1 MMFLQRMKFHLKN
14 LMMKSRFSK
23 NILIFSLMAFCLS
36 EPAVSA
42 SKKKKTDTKKGSG
55 QVTATYDNSED
66 LKSVVTD
73 EKVSEEAIM
82 LPSQKRTYFYKI
94 EPEILAA
101 VENGSPESLRFAMSK
116 IRKNESEY
124 EANEKVL
131 IYVAS
136 KIMTKVWSSEKLTW
150 EVFDVV
156 DDNPYVGALNSVE
169 KGVFDSST
177 GNEDF
182 LSTLLPALLVVSPSF
197 DSTQASLCREAIEA
211 ALQKKTDSI
220 VANYLMAVLL
230 EKQGDLYNSVVYYQ
244 KAYNSDR
251 NIKEISLAYSKILR
265 ATGDTFSAS
274 KVISES
280 SSENDVDF
288 IKQNAYIAFENK
300 DLEKAEEYVGRVL
313 QQNPTDLEFVLFRAK
328 ILVEK
333 NDYIHAV
340 SLLDMY
346 ARQESSSHDYL
357 ILRAR
362 VQLEWSKNTTSATE
376 TIEKALQL
384 YPDSIDALM
393 FAAKISSLTD
403 SPVAGQYADDLA
415 AKVLEKNPGN
425 ETALSYALAGLVQRE
440 NWKDAYEI
448 SKKLI
453 ENSNADSSAVYN
465 HVLICTHLQKN
476 AEAYD
481 ISKKAHEKNPND
493 ELLLMAYILAYSKAG
508 NRDAVVKYI
517 DSLLE
522 SSTPKMKSYLYY
534 RRSYLQFSED
544 KILADLRSSLISNPR
559 NSDSLLRLYE
569 IYFDKQDYRKAQ
581 YYLRQVVAIN
591 PNDSSVKKL
600 NEALTKLIN

>member
-1 MMFLQRMKFHLKN
+1 
-14 LMMKSRFSK
+14 MKSRFSK
-23 NILIFSLMAFCLS
+23 DILIFSLVAFCFTES
-36 EPAVSA
+36 VFSA
-42 SKKKKTDTKKGSG
+42 PKKKKTDSKKGGG

-66 LKSVVTD
+66 LQLNAAETP
-73 EKVSEEAIM
+73 EEETIM
-82 LPSQKRTYFYKI
+82 LPMQKRTYFYKV
-94 EPEILAA
+94 EPEILAG
-101 VENGSPESLRFAMSK
+101 VENGSPESLRLAMSK

-136 KIMTKVWSSEKLTW
+136 KIMAKVWPSEKITW
-150 EVFDVV
+150 EVFDVA

-182 LSTLLPALLVVSPSF
+182 LTTLLPALLVVSPSF
-197 DSTQASLCREAIEA
+197 DLSLSSQCKNALEA
-211 ALQKKTDSI
+211 ALNRNSSSV
-220 VANYLMAVLL
+220 VANYLMGVLL
-230 EKQGDLYNSVVYYQ
+230 EKQSNISGAVLFYK
-244 KAYNSDR
+244 KAYESTNNS
-251 NIKEISLAYSKILR
+251 KEIALAYSKALIT
-265 ATGDTFSAS
+265 AGDTKTAAE
-274 KVISES
+274 VISAVS
-280 SSENDVDF
+280 NENDLDV
-288 IKQNAYIAFENK
+288 IKQKAYIAFENRE
-300 DLEKAEEYVGRVL
+300 LEKAEAYVGRVL
-313 QQNPTDLEFVLFRAK
+313 QQNPTELEFVLFRAK

-340 SLLDMY
+340 YLLDMY

-362 VQLEWSKNTTSATE
+362 VQLDWSKNMTAATE
-376 TIEKALQL
+376 TVEKALQL

-393 FAAKISSLTD
+393 LAARISSITD

-425 ETALSYALAGLVQRE
+425 EIALSYALAGLVQRE

-453 ENSNADSSAVYN
+453 ESSNVDSNSVYN
-465 HVLICTHLQKN
+465 HVLICTQLQKYS
-476 AEAYD
+476 EAYEF
-481 ISKKAHEKNPND
+481 SKKQHEKNPED
-493 ELLLMAYILAYSKAG
+493 EQLLMAYVLAYTHTG

-517 DSLLE
+517 DSLIE
-522 SSTPKMKSYLYY
+522 TSSPKMKSYLYY

-544 KILADLRSSLISNPR
+544 KVLADLRSSLISNPR

-569 IYFDKQDYRKAQ
+569 IYYGKQDYRKAQ

>member
-1 MMFLQRMKFHLKN
+1 
-14 LMMKSRFSK
+14 MKSRFSK
-23 NILIFSLMAFCLS
+23 NILIFSLVAFCFTES
-36 EPAVSA
+36 VFSA
-42 SKKKKTDTKKGSG
+42 PKKKKTDSKKGGG

-66 LKSVVTD
+66 LQLNAAETP
-73 EKVSEEAIM
+73 EEETIM
-82 LPSQKRTYFYKI
+82 LPMQKRTYFYKV
-94 EPEILAA
+94 EPEILAG
-101 VENGSPESLRFAMSK
+101 VENGSPESLRLAMSK

-136 KIMTKVWSSEKLTW
+136 KIMAKVWPSEKITW
-150 EVFDVV
+150 EVFDVA

-182 LSTLLPALLVVSPSF
+182 LTTLLPALLVVSPSF
-197 DSTQASLCREAIEA
+197 DLSLSSQCKNALEA
-211 ALQKKTDSI
+211 ALNRNSSSV
-220 VANYLMAVLL
+220 VANYLMGVLL
-230 EKQGDLYNSVVYYQ
+230 EKQSNISGAVLFYK
-244 KAYNSDR
+244 KAYESTNNS
-251 NIKEISLAYSKILR
+251 KEIALAYSKALR
-265 ATGDTFSAS
+265 TAGDTKTAAE
-274 KVISES
+274 VISAVS
-280 SSENDVDF
+280 NENDLDV
-288 IKQNAYIAFENK
+288 IKQKAYIAFENRE
-300 DLEKAEEYVGRVL
+300 LEKAEAYVGRVL
-313 QQNPTDLEFVLFRAK
+313 QQNPTELEFVLFRAK

-340 SLLDMY
+340 YLLDMY

-362 VQLEWSKNTTSATE
+362 VQLDWSKNMTAATE
-376 TIEKALQL
+376 TVEKALQL

-393 FAAKISSLTD
+393 LAARISSITD

-425 ETALSYALAGLVQRE
+425 EIALSYALAGLVQRE

-453 ENSNADSSAVYN
+453 ESSNVDSNSVYN
-465 HVLICTHLQKN
+465 HVLICTQLQKYS
-476 AEAYD
+476 EAYEF
-481 ISKKAHEKNPND
+481 SKKQHEKNPED
-493 ELLLMAYILAYSKAG
+493 EQLLMAYVLAYTHTG

-517 DSLLE
+517 DSLIE
-522 SSTPKMKSYLYY
+522 TSSPKMKSYLYY

-544 KILADLRSSLISNPR
+544 KVLADLRSSLISNPR

-569 IYFDKQDYRKAQ
+569 IYYGKQDYRKAQ

>member
-1 MMFLQRMKFHLKN
+1 
-14 LMMKSRFSK
+14 MKSRFSK
-23 NILIFSLMAFCLS
+23 DILIFSLVAFCFTES
-36 EPAVSA
+36 VFSA
-42 SKKKKTDTKKGSG
+42 PKKKKNDSKKGGG

-66 LKSVVTD
+66 LQLNAT
-73 EKVSEEAIM
+73 ETPEEETIM
-82 LPSQKRTYFYKI
+82 LPMQKRTYFYKV
-94 EPEILAA
+94 EPEILAG
-101 VENGSPESLRFAMSK
+101 VENGSPESLRLAMSK

-136 KIMTKVWSSEKLTW
+136 KIMAKVWPSEKITW
-150 EVFDVV
+150 EVFDVA

-182 LSTLLPALLVVSPSF
+182 LTTLLPALLVVSPSF
-197 DSTQASLCREAIEA
+197 DLSLSSQCKNALEA
-211 ALQKKTDSI
+211 ALNRNSSSV
-220 VANYLMAVLL
+220 VANYLMGVLL
-230 EKQGDLYNSVVYYQ
+230 EKQSNISGAVLFYK
-244 KAYNSDR
+244 KAYESTNNS
-251 NIKEISLAYSKILR
+251 KEIALAYSKALR
-265 ATGDTFSAS
+265 TAGDTKTAAE
-274 KVISES
+274 VISAVS
-280 SSENDVDF
+280 NENDLDV
-288 IKQNAYIAFENK
+288 IKQKAYIAFENRE
-300 DLEKAEEYVGRVL
+300 LEKAEAYVGRVL
-313 QQNPTDLEFVLFRAK
+313 QQNPTELEFVLFRAK

-340 SLLDMY
+340 YLLDMY

-362 VQLEWSKNTTSATE
+362 VQLDWSKNTTAATE
-376 TIEKALQL
+376 TVEKALQL

-393 FAAKISSLTD
+393 LAARISSITD

-425 ETALSYALAGLVQRE
+425 EIALSYALAGLVQRE

-453 ENSNADSSAVYN
+453 ESSKVDSNSVYN
-465 HVLICTHLQKN
+465 HVLICTQLQKYS
-476 AEAYD
+476 EAYEF
-481 ISKKAHEKNPND
+481 SKKQHEKNPED
-493 ELLLMAYILAYSKAG
+493 EQLLMAYVLAYTHTG

-517 DSLLE
+517 DSLIE
-522 SSTPKMKSYLYY
+522 SSSPKMKSYLYY

-544 KILADLRSSLISNPR
+544 KVLADLRSSLISNPR

-569 IYFDKQDYRKAQ
+569 IYYGKQDYRKAQ

>member
-1 MMFLQRMKFHLKN
+1 
-14 LMMKSRFSK
+14 MKSRFSK
-23 NILIFSLMAFCLS
+23 NILIFSLVAFCFTES
-36 EPAVSA
+36 VFSA
-42 SKKKKTDTKKGSG
+42 PKKKKTDSKKGGG

-66 LKSVVTD
+66 LQLNAAETP
-73 EKVSEEAIM
+73 EEETIM
-82 LPSQKRTYFYKI
+82 LPMQKRTYFYKV
-94 EPEILAA
+94 EPEILAG
-101 VENGSPESLRFAMSK
+101 VENGSPESLRLAMSK

-136 KIMTKVWSSEKLTW
+136 KIMAKVWPSEKITW
-150 EVFDVV
+150 EVFDVA

-182 LSTLLPALLVVSPSF
+182 LTTLLPALLVVSPSF
-197 DSTQASLCREAIEA
+197 DLSLSSQCKNALEA
-211 ALQKKTDSI
+211 ALNRNSSSV
-220 VANYLMAVLL
+220 VANYLMGVLL
-230 EKQGDLYNSVVYYQ
+230 EKQSNISGAVLFYK
-244 KAYNSDR
+244 KAYESTNNS
-251 NIKEISLAYSKILR
+251 KEIALAYSKALR
-265 ATGDTFSAS
+265 TAGDTKTAAE
-274 KVISES
+274 VISAVS
-280 SSENDVDF
+280 NENDLDV
-288 IKQNAYIAFENK
+288 IKQKAYIAFENRE
-300 DLEKAEEYVGRVL
+300 LEKAEAYVGRVL
-313 QQNPTDLEFVLFRAK
+313 QQNPTELEFVLFRAK

-340 SLLDMY
+340 YLLDMY

-362 VQLEWSKNTTSATE
+362 VQLDWSKNMTAATE
-376 TIEKALQL
+376 TVEKALQL

-393 FAAKISSLTD
+393 LAARISSITD

-425 ETALSYALAGLVQRE
+425 EIALSYALAGLVQRE

-453 ENSNADSSAVYN
+453 ESSKVDSNSVYN
-465 HVLICTHLQKN
+465 HVLICTQLQKYS
-476 AEAYD
+476 EAYEF
-481 ISKKAHEKNPND
+481 SKKQHEKNPED
-493 ELLLMAYILAYSKAG
+493 EQLLMAYVLAYTHTG

-517 DSLLE
+517 DSLIE
-522 SSTPKMKSYLYY
+522 SSSPKMKSYLYY

-544 KILADLRSSLISNPR
+544 KVLADLRSSLISNPR

-569 IYFDKQDYRKAQ
+569 IYYGKQDYRKAQ

>member
-1 MMFLQRMKFHLKN
+1 MKFHLKN

-23 NILIFSLMAFCLS
+23 DILIFSLVAFCFTES
-36 EPAVSA
+36 VFSA
-42 SKKKKTDTKKGSG
+42 PKKKKTDSKKGGG

-66 LKSVVTD
+66 LQLNAAETP
-73 EKVSEEAIM
+73 EEETIM
-82 LPSQKRTYFYKI
+82 LPMQKRTYFYKV
-94 EPEILAA
+94 EPEILAG
-101 VENGSPESLRFAMSK
+101 VENGSPESLRLAMSK

-136 KIMTKVWSSEKLTW
+136 KIMAKVWPSEKITW
-150 EVFDVV
+150 EVFDVA

-182 LSTLLPALLVVSPSF
+182 LTTLLPALLVVSPSF
-197 DSTQASLCREAIEA
+197 DLSLSSQCKNALEA
-211 ALQKKTDSI
+211 ALNRNSSSV
-220 VANYLMAVLL
+220 VANYLMGVLL
-230 EKQGDLYNSVVYYQ
+230 EKQSNISGAVLFYK
-244 KAYNSDR
+244 KAYESTNNS
-251 NIKEISLAYSKILR
+251 KEIALAYSKALR
-265 ATGDTFSAS
+265 TAGDTKTAAE
-274 KVISES
+274 VISAVS
-280 SSENDVDF
+280 NENDLDV
-288 IKQNAYIAFENK
+288 IKQKAYIAFENRE
-300 DLEKAEEYVGRVL
+300 LEKAEAYVGRVL
-313 QQNPTDLEFVLFRAK
+313 QQNPTELEFVLFRAK

-340 SLLDMY
+340 YLLDMY

-362 VQLEWSKNTTSATE
+362 VQLDWSKNMTAATE
-376 TIEKALQL
+376 TVEKALQL

-393 FAAKISSLTD
+393 LAARISSITD

-425 ETALSYALAGLVQRE
+425 EIALSYALAGLVQRE

-453 ENSNADSSAVYN
+453 ESSNVDSNSVYN
-465 HVLICTHLQKN
+465 HVLICTQLQKYS
-476 AEAYD
+476 EAYEF
-481 ISKKAHEKNPND
+481 SKKQHEKNPED
-493 ELLLMAYILAYSKAG
+493 EQLLMAYVLAYTHTG

-517 DSLLE
+517 DSLIE
-522 SSTPKMKSYLYY
+522 TSSPKMKSYLYY

-544 KILADLRSSLISNPR
+544 KVLADLRSSLISNPR

-569 IYFDKQDYRKAQ
+569 IYYGKQDYRKAQ

>member
-1 MMFLQRMKFHLKN
+1 MKFHLKN

-23 NILIFSLMAFCLS
+23 DILIFSLVAFCFTES
-36 EPAVSA
+36 VFSA
-42 SKKKKTDTKKGSG
+42 PKKKKTDSKKGGG

-66 LKSVVTD
+66 LQLNAAETP
-73 EKVSEEAIM
+73 EEETIM
-82 LPSQKRTYFYKI
+82 LPMQKRTYFYKV
-94 EPEILAA
+94 EPEILAG
-101 VENGSPESLRFAMSK
+101 VENGSPESLRLAMSK

-136 KIMTKVWSSEKLTW
+136 KIMAKVWPSEKITW
-150 EVFDVV
+150 EVFDVA

-182 LSTLLPALLVVSPSF
+182 LTTLLPALLVVSPSF
-197 DSTQASLCREAIEA
+197 DLSLSSQCKNALEA
-211 ALQKKTDSI
+211 ALNRNSSSV
-220 VANYLMAVLL
+220 VANYLMGVLL
-230 EKQGDLYNSVVYYQ
+230 EKQSNISGAVLFYK
-244 KAYNSDR
+244 KAYESTNNS
-251 NIKEISLAYSKILR
+251 KEIALAYSKALR
-265 ATGDTFSAS
+265 TAGDTKTAAE
-274 KVISES
+274 VISAVS
-280 SSENDVDF
+280 NENDLDV
-288 IKQNAYIAFENK
+288 IKQKAYIAFENRE
-300 DLEKAEEYVGRVL
+300 LEKAETYVGRVL
-313 QQNPTDLEFVLFRAK
+313 QQNPTELEFVLFRAK

-340 SLLDMY
+340 YLLDMY

-362 VQLEWSKNTTSATE
+362 VQLNWSKNMTAATE
-376 TIEKALQL
+376 TVEKALQL

-393 FAAKISSLTD
+393 LAARISSITD

-425 ETALSYALAGLVQRE
+425 EIALSYALAGLVQRE

-453 ENSNADSSAVYN
+453 ESSNVDSNSVYN
-465 HVLICTHLQKN
+465 HVLICTQLQKYS
-476 AEAYD
+476 EAYEF
-481 ISKKAHEKNPND
+481 SKKQHEKNPED
-493 ELLLMAYILAYSKAG
+493 EQLLMAYVLAYTHTG

-517 DSLLE
+517 DSLIE
-522 SSTPKMKSYLYY
+522 TSSPKMKSYLYY

-544 KILADLRSSLISNPR
+544 KVLADLRSSLISNPR

-569 IYFDKQDYRKAQ
+569 IYYGKQDYRKAQ

>member
-1 MMFLQRMKFHLKN
+1 
-14 LMMKSRFSK
+14 MKSRFSK
-23 NILIFSLMAFCLS
+23 DILIFSLVAFCFTES
-36 EPAVSA
+36 VFSA
-42 SKKKKTDTKKGSG
+42 PKKKKTDSKKGGG

-66 LKSVVTD
+66 LQLNAAETP
-73 EKVSEEAIM
+73 EEETIM
-82 LPSQKRTYFYKI
+82 LPMQKRTYFYKV
-94 EPEILAA
+94 EPEILAG
-101 VENGSPESLRFAMSK
+101 VENGSPESLRLAMSK

-136 KIMTKVWSSEKLTW
+136 KIMAKVWPSEKITW
-150 EVFDVV
+150 EVFDVA

-182 LSTLLPALLVVSPSF
+182 LTTLLPALLVVSPSF
-197 DSTQASLCREAIEA
+197 DLSLSSQCKNALEA
-211 ALQKKTDSI
+211 ALNRNSSSV
-220 VANYLMAVLL
+220 VANYLMGVLL
-230 EKQGDLYNSVVYYQ
+230 EKQSNISGAVLFYK
-244 KAYNSDR
+244 KAYESTNNS
-251 NIKEISLAYSKILR
+251 KEIALAYSKALR
-265 ATGDTFSAS
+265 TAGDTKTAAE
-274 KVISES
+274 VISAVS
-280 SSENDVDF
+280 NENDLDV
-288 IKQNAYIAFENK
+288 IKQKAYIAFENRE
-300 DLEKAEEYVGRVL
+300 LEKAEAYVGRVL
-313 QQNPTDLEFVLFRAK
+313 QQNPTELEFVLFRAK

-340 SLLDMY
+340 YLLDMY

-362 VQLEWSKNTTSATE
+362 VQLDWSKNMTAATE
-376 TIEKALQL
+376 TVEKALQL

-393 FAAKISSLTD
+393 LAARISSITD

-425 ETALSYALAGLVQRE
+425 EIALSYALAGLVQRE

-453 ENSNADSSAVYN
+453 ESSNVDSNSVYN
-465 HVLICTHLQKN
+465 HVLICTQLQKYS
-476 AEAYD
+476 EAYEF
-481 ISKKAHEKNPND
+481 SKKQHEKNPED
-493 ELLLMAYILAYSKAG
+493 EQLLMAYVLAYTHTG

-517 DSLLE
+517 DSLIE
-522 SSTPKMKSYLYY
+522 TSSPKMKSYLYY

-544 KILADLRSSLISNPR
+544 KVLADLRSSLISNPR

-569 IYFDKQDYRKAQ
+569 IYYGKQDYRKAQ

>member
-1 MMFLQRMKFHLKN
+1 
-14 LMMKSRFSK
+14 MKSRFSK
-23 NILIFSLMAFCLS
+23 DILIFSLVAFCFTES
-36 EPAVSA
+36 VFSA
-42 SKKKKTDTKKGSG
+42 PKKKKTDSKKGGG

-66 LKSVVTD
+66 LQLNAAETP
-73 EKVSEEAIM
+73 EEETIM
-82 LPSQKRTYFYKI
+82 LPMQKRTYFYKV
-94 EPEILAA
+94 EPEILAG
-101 VENGSPESLRFAMSK
+101 VENGSPESLRLAMSK

-136 KIMTKVWSSEKLTW
+136 KIMAKVWPSEKITW
-150 EVFDVV
+150 EVFDVA

-182 LSTLLPALLVVSPSF
+182 LTTLLPALLVVSPSF
-197 DSTQASLCREAIEA
+197 DLSLSSQCKNALEA
-211 ALQKKTDSI
+211 ALNRNSSSV
-220 VANYLMAVLL
+220 VANYLMGVLL
-230 EKQGDLYNSVVYYQ
+230 EKQSNISGAVLFYK
-244 KAYNSDR
+244 KAYESTNNS
-251 NIKEISLAYSKILR
+251 KEIALAYSKALR
-265 ATGDTFSAS
+265 TAGDTKTAAE
-274 KVISES
+274 VISAVS
-280 SSENDVDF
+280 NENDLDV
-288 IKQNAYIAFENK
+288 IKQKAYIAFENRE
-300 DLEKAEEYVGRVL
+300 LEKAEAYVGRVL
-313 QQNPTDLEFVLFRAK
+313 QQNPTELEFVLFRAK

-340 SLLDMY
+340 YLLDMY

-362 VQLEWSKNTTSATE
+362 VQLDWSKNMTAATE
-376 TIEKALQL
+376 TVEKALQL

-393 FAAKISSLTD
+393 LAARISSITD

-425 ETALSYALAGLVQRE
+425 EIALSYALAGLVQRE

-453 ENSNADSSAVYN
+453 ESSKVDSNSVYN
-465 HVLICTHLQKN
+465 HVLICTQLQKYS
-476 AEAYD
+476 EAYEF
-481 ISKKAHEKNPND
+481 SKKQHEKNPED
-493 ELLLMAYILAYSKAG
+493 EQLLMAYVLAYTHTG

-517 DSLLE
+517 DSLIE
-522 SSTPKMKSYLYY
+522 TSSPKMKSYLYY

-544 KILADLRSSLISNPR
+544 KVLADLRSSLISNPR

-569 IYFDKQDYRKAQ
+569 IYYGKQDYRKAQ

>member
-1 MMFLQRMKFHLKN
+1 
-14 LMMKSRFSK
+14 MKSRFSK
-23 NILIFSLMAFCLS
+23 NILIFSLVAFCFTES
-36 EPAVSA
+36 VFSA
-42 SKKKKTDTKKGSG
+42 PKKKKTDSKKGGG

-66 LKSVVTD
+66 LQLNAAETP
-73 EKVSEEAIM
+73 EEETIM
-82 LPSQKRTYFYKI
+82 LPMQKRTYFYKV
-94 EPEILAA
+94 EPEILAG
-101 VENGSPESLRFAMSK
+101 VENGSPESLRLAMSK

-136 KIMTKVWSSEKLTW
+136 KIMAKVWPSEKITW
-150 EVFDVV
+150 EVFDVA

-182 LSTLLPALLVVSPSF
+182 LTTLLPALLVVSPSF
-197 DSTQASLCREAIEA
+197 DLSLSSQCKNALEA
-211 ALQKKTDSI
+211 ALNRNSSSV
-220 VANYLMAVLL
+220 VANYLMGVLL
-230 EKQGDLYNSVVYYQ
+230 EKQSNISGAVLFYK
-244 KAYNSDR
+244 KAYESTNNS
-251 NIKEISLAYSKILR
+251 KEIALAYSKALR
-265 ATGDTFSAS
+265 TAGDTKTAAE
-274 KVISES
+274 VISAVS
-280 SSENDVDF
+280 NENDLDV
-288 IKQNAYIAFENK
+288 IKQKAYIAFENRE
-300 DLEKAEEYVGRVL
+300 LEKAEAYVGRVL
-313 QQNPTDLEFVLFRAK
+313 QQNPTELEFVLFRAK

-340 SLLDMY
+340 YLLDMY

-362 VQLEWSKNTTSATE
+362 VQLDWSKNMTAATE
-376 TIEKALQL
+376 TVEKALQL

-393 FAAKISSLTD
+393 LAARISSITD

-425 ETALSYALAGLVQRE
+425 EIALSYALAGLVQRE

-453 ENSNADSSAVYN
+453 ESSNVDSNFVYN
-465 HVLICTHLQKN
+465 HVLICTQLQKYS
-476 AEAYD
+476 EAYEF
-481 ISKKAHEKNPND
+481 SKKQHEKNPED
-493 ELLLMAYILAYSKAG
+493 EQLLMAYVLAYTHTG

-517 DSLLE
+517 DSLIE
-522 SSTPKMKSYLYY
+522 SSSPKMKSYLYY

-544 KILADLRSSLISNPR
+544 KVLADLRSSLISNPR

-569 IYFDKQDYRKAQ
+569 IYYGKQDYRKAQ

>member
-1 MMFLQRMKFHLKN
+1 
-14 LMMKSRFSK
+14 MKSRFSK
-23 NILIFSLMAFCLS
+23 DILIFSLVAFCFTES
-36 EPAVSA
+36 VFSA
-42 SKKKKTDTKKGSG
+42 PKKKKTDSKKGGG

-66 LKSVVTD
+66 LQLNAAETP
-73 EKVSEEAIM
+73 EEETIM
-82 LPSQKRTYFYKI
+82 LPMQKRTYFYKV
-94 EPEILAA
+94 EPEILAG
-101 VENGSPESLRFAMSK
+101 VENGSPESLRLAMSK

-136 KIMTKVWSSEKLTW
+136 KIMAKVWPSEKITW
-150 EVFDVV
+150 EVFDVA

-182 LSTLLPALLVVSPSF
+182 LTTLLPALLVVSPSF
-197 DSTQASLCREAIEA
+197 DLSLSSQCKNALEA
-211 ALQKKTDSI
+211 ALNRNSSSV
-220 VANYLMAVLL
+220 VANYLMGVLL
-230 EKQGDLYNSVVYYQ
+230 EKQSNISGAVLFYK
-244 KAYNSDR
+244 KAYESTNNS
-251 NIKEISLAYSKILR
+251 KEISLAYSKALR
-265 ATGDTFSAS
+265 TAGDTKTAAE
-274 KVISES
+274 VISAVS
-280 SSENDVDF
+280 NENDLDV
-288 IKQNAYIAFENK
+288 IKQKAYIAFENRE
-300 DLEKAEEYVGRVL
+300 LEKAEAYVGRVL
-313 QQNPTDLEFVLFRAK
+313 QQNPTELEFVLFRAK

-340 SLLDMY
+340 YLLDMY

-362 VQLEWSKNTTSATE
+362 VQLDWSKNMTAATE
-376 TIEKALQL
+376 TVEKALQL

-393 FAAKISSLTD
+393 LAARISSITD

-425 ETALSYALAGLVQRE
+425 EIALSYALAGLVQRE

-453 ENSNADSSAVYN
+453 ESSKVDSNSVYN
-465 HVLICTHLQKN
+465 HVLICTQLQKYS
-476 AEAYD
+476 EAYEF
-481 ISKKAHEKNPND
+481 SKKQHEKNPED
-493 ELLLMAYILAYSKAG
+493 EQLLMAYVLAYTHTG

-517 DSLLE
+517 DSLIE
-522 SSTPKMKSYLYY
+522 TSSPKMKSYLYY

-544 KILADLRSSLISNPR
+544 KVLADLRSSLISNPR

-569 IYFDKQDYRKAQ
+569 IYYGKQDYRKAQ

>member
-1 MMFLQRMKFHLKN
+1 
-14 LMMKSRFSK
+14 MKSRFSK
-23 NILIFSLMAFCLS
+23 DILIFSLVAFCFTES
-36 EPAVSA
+36 VFSA
-42 SKKKKTDTKKGSG
+42 PKKKKNDSKKGGG
-55 QVTATYDNSED
+55 QVTAIYDNSED
-66 LKSVVTD
+66 LQLNAT
-73 EKVSEEAIM
+73 ETPEEETIM
-82 LPSQKRTYFYKI
+82 LPMQKRTYFYKV
-94 EPEILAA
+94 EPEILAG
-101 VENGSPESLRFAMSK
+101 VENGSPESLRLAMSK

-136 KIMTKVWSSEKLTW
+136 KIMAKVWPSEKITW
-150 EVFDVV
+150 EVFDVA

-182 LSTLLPALLVVSPSF
+182 LTTLLPALLVVSPSF
-197 DSTQASLCREAIEA
+197 DLSLSSQCKNALEA
-211 ALQKKTDSI
+211 ALNRNSSSV
-220 VANYLMAVLL
+220 VANYLMGVLL
-230 EKQGDLYNSVVYYQ
+230 EKQSNISGAVLFYK
-244 KAYNSDR
+244 KAYESTNNS
-251 NIKEISLAYSKILR
+251 KEISLAYSKALR
-265 ATGDTFSAS
+265 TAGDTKTAAE
-274 KVISES
+274 VISAVS
-280 SSENDVDF
+280 NENDLDV
-288 IKQNAYIAFENK
+288 IKQKAYIAFENRE
-300 DLEKAEEYVGRVL
+300 LEKAEAYVGRVL
-313 QQNPTDLEFVLFRAK
+313 QQNPTELEFVLFRAK

-340 SLLDMY
+340 YLLDMY

-362 VQLEWSKNTTSATE
+362 VQLDWSKNMTAATE
-376 TIEKALQL
+376 TVEKALQL

-393 FAAKISSLTD
+393 LAARISSITD

-425 ETALSYALAGLVQRE
+425 EIALSYALAGLVQRE

-453 ENSNADSSAVYN
+453 ESSNVDSNSVYN
-465 HVLICTHLQKN
+465 HVLICTQLQKYS
-476 AEAYD
+476 EAYEF
-481 ISKKAHEKNPND
+481 SKKQHEKNPED
-493 ELLLMAYILAYSKAG
+493 EQLLMAYVLAYTHTG

-517 DSLLE
+517 DSLIE
-522 SSTPKMKSYLYY
+522 TSSPKMKSYLYY

-544 KILADLRSSLISNPR
+544 KVLADLRSSLISNPR

-569 IYFDKQDYRKAQ
+569 IYYGKQDYRKAQ

>member
-1 MMFLQRMKFHLKN
+1 
-14 LMMKSRFSK
+14 MKSRFSK
-23 NILIFSLMAFCLS
+23 NILIFSLVAFCFTES
-36 EPAVSA
+36 VFSA
-42 SKKKKTDTKKGSG
+42 PKKKKTDSKKGGG

-66 LKSVVTD
+66 LQLNAAETP
-73 EKVSEEAIM
+73 EEETIM
-82 LPSQKRTYFYKI
+82 LPMQKRTYFYKV
-94 EPEILAA
+94 EPEILAG
-101 VENGSPESLRFAMSK
+101 VENGSPESLRLAMSK

-136 KIMTKVWSSEKLTW
+136 KIMAKVWPSEKITW
-150 EVFDVV
+150 EVFDVA

-182 LSTLLPALLVVSPSF
+182 LTTLLPALLVVSPSF
-197 DSTQASLCREAIEA
+197 DLSLSSQCKNALEA
-211 ALQKKTDSI
+211 ALNRNSSSV
-220 VANYLMAVLL
+220 VANYLMGVLL
-230 EKQGDLYNSVVYYQ
+230 EKQSNISGAVLFYK
-244 KAYNSDR
+244 KAYESTNNS
-251 NIKEISLAYSKILR
+251 KEIALAYSKALR
-265 ATGDTFSAS
+265 TAGDTKTAAE
-274 KVISES
+274 VISAVS
-280 SSENDVDF
+280 NENDLDV
-288 IKQNAYIAFENK
+288 IKQKAYIAFENRE
-300 DLEKAEEYVGRVL
+300 LEKAEAYVGRVL
-313 QQNPTDLEFVLFRAK
+313 QQNPTELEFVLFRAK

-340 SLLDMY
+340 YLLDMY

-362 VQLEWSKNTTSATE
+362 VQLDWSKNMTAATE
-376 TIEKALQL
+376 TVEKALQL

-393 FAAKISSLTD
+393 LAARISSITD

-425 ETALSYALAGLVQRE
+425 EIALSYALAGLVQRE

-453 ENSNADSSAVYN
+453 ESSNVDSNSVYN
-465 HVLICTHLQKN
+465 HVLICTQLQKYS
-476 AEAYD
+476 EAYEF
-481 ISKKAHEKNPND
+481 SKKQHEKNPED
-493 ELLLMAYILAYSKAG
+493 EQLLMAYVLAYTHTG

-517 DSLLE
+517 DSLIE
-522 SSTPKMKSYLYY
+522 SSSPKMKSYLYY

-544 KILADLRSSLISNPR
+544 KVLADLRSSLISNPR

-569 IYFDKQDYRKAQ
+569 IYYGKQDYRKAQ

>member
-1 MMFLQRMKFHLKN
+1 
-14 LMMKSRFSK
+14 MKSRFSK
-23 NILIFSLMAFCLS
+23 NILIFSLVAFCFTES
-36 EPAVSA
+36 VFSA
-42 SKKKKTDTKKGSG
+42 PKKKKTDSKKGGG

-66 LKSVVTD
+66 LQLNAAETP
-73 EKVSEEAIM
+73 EEETIM
-82 LPSQKRTYFYKI
+82 LPMQKRTYFYKV
-94 EPEILAA
+94 EPEILAG
-101 VENGSPESLRFAMSK
+101 VENGSPESLRLAMSK

-136 KIMTKVWSSEKLTW
+136 KIMAKVWPSEKITW
-150 EVFDVV
+150 EVFDVA

-182 LSTLLPALLVVSPSF
+182 LTTLLPALLVVSPSF
-197 DSTQASLCREAIEA
+197 DLSLSSQCKNALEA
-211 ALQKKTDSI
+211 ALNRNSSSV
-220 VANYLMAVLL
+220 VANYLMGVLL
-230 EKQGDLYNSVVYYQ
+230 EKQSNISGAVLFYK
-244 KAYNSDR
+244 KAYESTNNS
-251 NIKEISLAYSKILR
+251 KEISLAYSKALR
-265 ATGDTFSAS
+265 TAGDTKTAAE
-274 KVISES
+274 VISAVS
-280 SSENDVDF
+280 NENDLDV
-288 IKQNAYIAFENK
+288 IKQKAYIAFENRE
-300 DLEKAEEYVGRVL
+300 LEKAEAYVGRVL
-313 QQNPTDLEFVLFRAK
+313 QQNPTELEFVLFRAK

-340 SLLDMY
+340 YLLDMY

-362 VQLEWSKNTTSATE
+362 VQLDWSKNMTAATE
-376 TIEKALQL
+376 TVEKALQL

-393 FAAKISSLTD
+393 LAARISSITD

-425 ETALSYALAGLVQRE
+425 EIALSYALAGLVQRE

-453 ENSNADSSAVYN
+453 ESSKVDSNSVYN
-465 HVLICTHLQKN
+465 HVLICTQLQKYS
-476 AEAYD
+476 EAYEF
-481 ISKKAHEKNPND
+481 SKKQHEKNPED
-493 ELLLMAYILAYSKAG
+493 EQLLMAYVLAYTHTG

-517 DSLLE
+517 DSLIE
-522 SSTPKMKSYLYY
+522 TSSPKMKSYLYY

-544 KILADLRSSLISNPR
+544 KVLADLRSSLISNPR

-569 IYFDKQDYRKAQ
+569 IYYGKQDYRKAQ